1 MRATR
6 IAGFSAATLLAIAI
20 SACTPE
26 PSDSGEPI
34 DAPAAPATPGTL
46 ATPEDKATSDDSMAT
61 MAKAPASEA
70 KTKPG
75 LDNLCAPGEKV
86 LFSCSLENGKMVSVC
101 AAAQIG
107 GARFAQYRYG
117 VQGEESELVYPKSRQ
132 DGAIRFVSVPYS
144 GGGEAQLMFERGDTT
159 YVVYSNVIRTG
170 FDEGGNKP
178 EFNNGIFAMRGDKT
192 IAAHQCRP
200 AGLMSIDYEKA
211 EKYAQKDEGADI
223 IMHE

>member
-1 MRATR
+1 MLGKR
-6 IAGFSAATLLAIAI
+6 IAGCSAATLLAIGI

-34 DAPAAPATPGTL
+34 DAPDASATPGTL
-46 ATPEDKATSDDSMAT
+46 ATPEAKATSDGSMAT

-86 LFSCSLENGKMVSVC
+86 LFSCSLENGKMASVC

-144 GGGEAQLMFERGDTT
+144 GGGEAQLIFERGDTT

-178 EFNNGIFAMRGDKT
+178 EFNDGLFAMRGDKT
-192 IAAHQCRP
+192 IADHQCKSD
-200 AGLMSIDYEKA
+200 GLMSIDSEKA
-211 EKYAQKDEGADI
+211 RKYAKVVDGDDI
-223 IMHE
+223 VMHD

>member
-1 MRATR
+1 MLGKR
-6 IAGFSAATLLAIAI
+6 IAGFSAATLLAIGTP
-20 SACTPE
+20 ACTPE
-26 PSDSGEPI
+26 PSDSGDPI
-34 DAPAAPATPGTL
+34 DARATPGT
-46 ATPEDKATSDDSMAT
+46 PEAKATSGGSMAT
-61 MAKAPASEA
+61 MAMAPASVV

-86 LFSCSLENGKMVSVC
+86 LFSCSLENGKIASVC

-107 GARFAQYRYG
+107 GSRFAQYRYG
-117 VQGEESELVYPKSRQ
+117 MQGEESELVYPKSRQ

-170 FDEGGNKP
+170 FGDGGNKP
-178 EFNNGIFAMRGDKT
+178 EFNDGVFAMRGDKT

>member
-1 MRATR
+1 M
-6 IAGFSAATLLAIAI
+6 AIGI

-34 DAPAAPATPGTL
+34 DAPDASATPGTL
-46 ATPEDKATSDDSMAT
+46 ATPEAKATSDGSMAT

-86 LFSCSLENGKMVSVC
+86 LFSCSLENGKMASVC

-144 GGGEAQLMFERGDTT
+144 GGGEAQLIFERGDTT

-178 EFNNGIFAMRGDKT
+178 EFNDGLSAMRGDKT
-192 IAAHQCRP
+192 IADHQCKSD
-200 AGLMSIDYEKA
+200 GLMSIDSEKA
-211 EKYAQKDEGADI
+211 RKYAKVVDGDDI
-223 IMHE
+223 VMHD

>member
-1 MRATR
+1 MLGKR
-6 IAGFSAATLLAIAI
+6 IAGFSAATLLAIGTP
-20 SACTPE
+20 ACTPE
-26 PSDSGEPI
+26 PSDSGDPI
-34 DAPAAPATPGTL
+34 DARAARATPGT
-46 ATPEDKATSDDSMAT
+46 PEAKATSGGSMAT
-61 MAKAPASEA
+61 MAMAPASVV

-86 LFSCSLENGKMVSVC
+86 LFSCSLENGKIASVC

-107 GARFAQYRYG
+107 GSRFAQYRYG
-117 VQGEESELVYPKSRQ
+117 MQGEESELVYPKSRQ

-170 FDEGGNKP
+170 FGDGGNKP
-178 EFNNGIFAMRGDKT
+178 EFNDGVFAMRGDKT
-192 IAAHQCRP
+192 IAAHQCKP
-200 AGLMSIDYEKA
+200 DGLMSIDYEKA